1 MGEHG
6 TWFDYLNRF
15 EWWRHADHWA
25 KAKLGRTS
33 GLAMFETGWTLTHV
47 LTALLVIVFCTWG
60 AYAFFQGTRT
70 KDEGLVPP
78 RTMNLRNFFEYTAE
92 SVYGMVEGALGDKNA
107 ARFFPLIGALWMFIL
122 FNNLIGL
129 IPGFVASTDT
139 VKTNAGL
146 AVMVFLL
153 THIYGVKENGL
164 AHFKHFLG
172 PTESHGKDPGI
183 LGVPFWL
190 LASLALLGGGIAW
203 LLGNSLGA
211 LSLGAGL
218 IGFVVLGM
226 PLAPLMLPIE
236 LISHVARPLS
246 LTVRLMGNMMADHK
260 VVMSFFA
267 LVPILVPLPF
277 LLLGLLV
284 CLIQALV
291 FCTLTMVYIGMAIEH
306 AEH

>member
-15 EWWRHADHWA
+15 SWWRDFNHWA
-25 KAKLGRTS
+25 EHTLGRKWTWM
-33 GLAMFETGWTLTHV
+33 MFDKSGWTLTHV
-47 LTALLVIVFCTWG
+47 LTALIVVLFCVWG
-60 AYAFFQGTRT
+60 GLAFYRGVKTA
-70 KDEGLVPP
+70 DHGLVPP

-92 SVYGMVEGALGDKNA
+92 SVYGMVEGAMGETNA

-122 FNNLIGL
+122 FSNLIGL
-129 IPGFVASTDT
+129 IPGFVAPTDT
-139 VKTNAGL
+139 VKTNLGL
-146 AVMVFLL
+146 ALMVFVL
-153 THIYGVKENGL
+153 THIYGVKEHGL
-164 AHFKHFLG
+164 SYFKHFLG
-172 PTESHGKDPGI
+172 P
-183 LGVPFWL
+183 
-190 LASLALLGGGIAW
+190 SL
-203 LLGNSLGA
+203 
-211 LSLGAGL
+211 
-218 IGFVVLGM
+218 V
-226 PLAPLMLPIE
+226 LAPLMLPIE

-246 LTVRLMGNMMADHK
+246 LTIRLMGNMMADHK

-306 AEH
+306 EHDDH